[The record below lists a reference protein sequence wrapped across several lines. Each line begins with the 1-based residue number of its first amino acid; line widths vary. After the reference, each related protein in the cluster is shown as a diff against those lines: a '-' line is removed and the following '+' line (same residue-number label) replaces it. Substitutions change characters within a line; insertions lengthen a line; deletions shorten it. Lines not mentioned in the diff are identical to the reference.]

1 MMSVLGRIWAWIKR
15 RIQKKEVVEMV
26 TNISGDVSLAVQ
38 NVKEKY
44 LASQDKFEL
53 LRSEVICCARQIK
66 IWLAISQA
74 KEKFK
79 RLRYESFLRWTQ
91 IYSSLRPITV
101 DGFKISQESNKYIK
115 SVLGDILSLDQY
127 KNLIKHSRLQA
138 RINYLKIIME
148 PLDKWRNKRYAHLD
162 NEEVAIVTCNLQDLF
177 FALANLD
184 NSLNYISHF
193 LLNPRRIFNNEWES
207 YKTPDANDKES
218 LCYLES
224 YFENDPT
231 LQEFSAMLQELNE
244 KELVSA

>member
-1 MMSVLGRIWAWIKR
+1 MNLLDKIWVWIKR
-15 RIQKKEVVEMV
+15 HIQKKEIAEMV
-26 TNISGDVSLAVQ
+26 TNLSGDVSLAIRS
-38 NVKEKY
+38 VKEKY
-44 LASQDKFEL
+44 LERQNKFEL

-66 IWLAISQA
+66 IWLTISQA

-79 RLRYESFLRWTQ
+79 GLRYESFLGWTQ
-91 IYSSLRPITV
+91 GYSTLRPITV
-101 DGFKISQESNKYIK
+101 DGFKISQETNKYIK
-115 SVLGDILSLDQY
+115 SVLGDILSPDQY

-138 RINYLKIIME
+138 RINNLKIIME

-162 NEEVAIVTCNLQDLF
+162 NEDVAIVACNLQDLF

-193 LLNPRRIFNNEWES
+193 LLNPRHIFDNEWDS
-207 YKTPDANDKES
+207 YKTPDANDDGS

-231 LQEFSAMLQELNE
+231 LQEFSTMLQELNE
-244 KELVSA
+244 KEPSSA